1 MLRVEINNHSLFHRM
16 YSASIKVSFQKKQF
30 ISQIANRDTVKSFNK
45 QKSPMT
51 GIAFQRKT
59 ISSKF
64 TKK

>member
-45 QKSPMT
+45 QKMSNDRYCLP
-51 GIAFQRKT
+51 Q
-59 ISSKF
+59 
-64 TKK
+64 KKHFIKVHK